1 MHQTILV
8 VEDDLANQQVALLF
22 LKKLGYSS
30 EIAANGKIAV
40 DLTLKKKYLLIL
52 MDCQMPV
59 LNGFE
64 ASIAIRNGDGPNQQT
79 PIIALTANMAES
91 VVEQCV
97 RSGIDDILNKPMN
110 MSKITKMLEKWIGQ
124 TSNCT
129 APS

>member
-1 MHQTILV
+1 MNQTILV
-8 VEDDLANQQVALLF
+8 VEDDFANQQVALLF

-30 EIAANGKIAV
+30 EIAANGKVAV
-40 DLTLKKKYLLIL
+40 EQAQKKKYPLIL

-79 PIIALTANMAES
+79 PIIALTANMVES
-91 VVEQCV
+91 VVEQCKK
-97 RSGIDDILNKPMN
+97 SGIDDILNKPINIDN
-110 MSKITKMLEKWIGQ
+110 MKKILEKWIGQ
-124 TSNCT
+124 SSNCT